1 LILAVSRFFNP
12 PSVRA
17 RYHPFMKPEFTRA
30 AVFAASL
37 FAATSPAHAQIAQ
50 PTVPTKGTPMTS
62 QATGTFEVKVK
73 PLPEDE
79 KVPGVA
85 VGRMSID
92 KTFKGDIDG
101 TSKGEMMTAGTQVK
115 GSAGYVAVEIVTA
128 SIKGRSGTFTLLHHA
143 TMKQEGDFRM
153 NIVVIPDSGT
163 GDLVGLT
170 GKMEIIIEA
179 GKHSYKFD
187 YTLPV

>member
-1 LILAVSRFFNP
+1 
-12 PSVRA
+12 
-17 RYHPFMKPEFTRA
+17 MKPELTLA
-30 AVFAASL
+30 AVVAVSL
-37 FAATSPAHAQIAQ
+37 FAATSPVHAQAGHA
-50 PTVPTKGTPMTS
+50 PVPAKGTPMTS

-79 KVPGVA
+79 KVPGVS

-92 KTFKGDIDG
+92 KTFKGDIEG
-101 TSKGEMMTAGTQVK
+101 TSKGEMMTAATPVK

-128 SIKGRSGTFTLLHHA
+128 SIKGKSGTFTLLHHA

-153 NIVVIPDSGT
+153 NIVVIPDSAT
-163 GDLVGLT
+163 GELVGLS
-170 GKMEIIIEA
+170 GKMEIIIEG